1 LIDFLFIFLKHV
13 AFLLLLVVARLL
25 VVDRL
30 VVLHGW
36 ALQEVA
42 HFALLL
48 VWVQLLHLEFLSV
61 LLLSFSARLLFAFL
75 NFTNILIHEF
85 FVLIL
90 INDLVSFL
98 LHVMVHVDLV
108 VLFVVHAVVHLVEV
122 LLGALHAW
130 QVLLGLLLIPTV
142 IGFVLLHLLLLM
154 LIDKMIVQNGLWV
167 AINLILIHLQLS
179 FQ

>member
-1 LIDFLFIFLKHV
+1 M
-13 AFLLLLVVARLL
+13 LLLVVARLL

-36 ALQEVA
+36 VLQEMA

-48 VWVQLLHLEFLSV
+48 VWVQLVVLNLEFFTV
-61 LLLSFSARLLFAFL
+61 LLLSFSARLLFTFL
-75 NFTNILIHEF
+75 HFTNILIHEF

-90 INDLVSFL
+90 INDLVTFL
-98 LHVMVHVDLV
+98 LHVLV
-108 VLFVVHAVVHLVEV
+108 AVLFVVHTIVHLFEV

-130 QVLLGLLLIPTV
+130 QVLLGLLLIPTM

-154 LIDKMIVQNGLWV
+154 LIDKMMIVQNGLWV